1 MIVWGFF
8 VLIESS
14 SEKCLANRWKTED
27 KRLYYVIKKGRV
39 HYNSLKLVL
48 GDSISFFLHKIPNS
62 KWYTVCFAQL
72 GGKPW
77 KRKKVKNLY
86 WQLLTD
92 STKCLSNLLIHSSFF
107 LYWYGRSNSFPR
119 KKNVSSESSTNLK
132 GSSRMCSWKPWI
144 FPWEMHRLVPSS
156 AEPLGHPGVFLL
168 FPGHWEVTPYKFG
181 YKLTSFKIVLSRS
194 IRGQDPAVGGTA
206 YTLHPKIRIFHSHV
220 KGGEGWPLCRQ
231 LGWWTEVHQGL
242 WLADGAEMGTQPQP
256 PLGQ

>member
-132 GSSRMCSWKPWI
+132 VCVPENPEFSPERCTGLFQVLQNPWGTLGFSCCSPDTGK
-144 FPWEMHRLVPSS
+144 
-156 AEPLGHPGVFLL
+156 
-168 FPGHWEVTPYKFG
+168 
-181 YKLTSFKIVLSRS
+181 
-194 IRGQDPAVGGTA
+194 
-206 YTLHPKIRIFHSHV
+206 
-220 KGGEGWPLCRQ
+220 
-231 LGWWTEVHQGL
+231 
-242 WLADGAEMGTQPQP
+242 
-256 PLGQ
+256 